1 MLDSIEENNPTDP
14 TIHSLSSLVQFL
26 EKPEDFL
33 HSILLPPK
41 PNEDDNASEYTSSID
56 LLILTSKHLF
66 EKTEK
71 LAKYLTQIDDHE
83 IDRSEDD
90 ECPLS
95 GLVELYTGDI
105 EESKVNLDAETIW
118 GQVDIQNQ
126 ALLTEV
132 AKNIRKLSKQINTVF
147 NQDER
152 IQLIDL
158 NGVKS
163 EESGNEDEY
172 SDDENA
178 IGGVQRS
185 GSGDEEDDSDEEE
198 DDSDEEEDDDARRA
212 RERMER
218 SMAAME
224 NSDES
229 DEDETKDIHAISD
242 VKQKEDLYDR
252 SREELNDGFFDLHEM
267 EAFADEE
274 EEMLPNEAYGEPDPD
289 DEDLIE
295 KRKTTLPHRKG
306 RTGEESDVS
315 DEEFD
320 ALERKFE
327 SKVRR
332 RKYRDDED
340 INALASMYK
349 DDAAEDDN
357 IDSEDDDVVN
367 MTAADFFGQPRKPSK
382 EYNNGL
388 KKGVAPSRPDNDFD
402 DEDSWNDHNF
412 EDDDDFNWRNDSSAK
427 AGHNSENPNDDGDS
441 SESDADDDE
450 DDEEKEEDDDDD
462 DDDDENPPKDPKQ
475 LSNYKKRS
483 QKLESL
489 TEELEQEMLAEKP
502 WQMLGETT
510 GTKRPE
516 NSLLEA
522 TPEFEFATK
531 MAPIITAEHTE
542 SIEEMIKRR
551 ILAEDWDDVIP
562 RELPDIGLNKRN
574 GELPEVSQEKSKLSL
589 GELYEREYLKKAV
602 GYDKDAVE
610 KETEEEKAKN
620 EMRMLFANLCSK
632 LDALSNYHFTPR
644 PVADEANIK
653 TSETPAIA
661 MEEVLPLHVSDSQAL
676 APEEVYGKQKGRDGI
691 LRSESELNQT
701 DRKRIRQAKKAA
713 RRKAR
718 KAKLADEK
726 IISRLKPELGL
737 NNPYEKRKLREE
749 LQMARAS
756 GKVIKGEVD
765 KNSDYKT
772 STKFFQKMQSH
783 VQSSIRD
790 ANGDSNGS
798 KKRKAGQ
805 DSVKSSKFKL

>member
-1 MLDSIEENNPTDP
+1 MDSSIQQNNKIDP
-14 TIHSLSSLVQFL
+14 AVDSLSSLVQFL

-41 PNEDDNASEYTSSID
+41 PNEDDDLSEYTSSID
-56 LLILTSKHLF
+56 LLVFTSKYLF
-66 EKTEK
+66 RK
-71 LAKYLTQIDDHE
+71 LEQLASYLDQIDDSNMGKT
-83 IDRSEDD
+83 DDD

-95 GLVELYTGDI
+95 GLIDLYTGDL
-105 EESKVNLDAETIW
+105 EESKDNLDTETIW

-126 ALLTEV
+126 ALL
-132 AKNIRKLSKQINTVF
+132 AKLSKIIRRLSKKVEIVSNH
-147 NQDER
+147 DEQ
-152 IQLIDL
+152 IQLIDM
-158 NGVKS
+158 NGVQS
-163 EESGNEDEY
+163 DESGDKDEY
-172 SDDENA
+172 SDDDMNSSYSA
-178 IGGVQRS
+178 KRN
-185 GSGDEEDDSDEEE
+185 DSDEEDE
-198 DDSDEEEDDDARRA
+198 EQEEDEEEDDDARRA

-229 DEDETKDIHAISD
+229 DLDESADMNESSD
-242 VKQKEDLYDR
+242 VKEKAEQLYDR

-274 EEMLPNEAYGEPDPD
+274 EEMLPNEAYGEPNPD
-289 DEDLIE
+289 YEDMIE
-295 KRKTTLPHRKG
+295 KNKSSLPHRKG
-306 RTGEESDVS
+306 RTGEESDGS

-332 RKYRDDED
+332 QKYRDDED

-349 DDAAEDDN
+349 DDDLENED
-357 IDSEDDDVVN
+357 IELDDEDVVN
-367 MTAADFFGQPRKPSK
+367 MTAADFFGPPRQPSK
-382 EYNNGL
+382 EYTNGL
-388 KKGVAPSRPDNDFD
+388 KRGVPLSRSNDDFD
-402 DEDSWNDHNF
+402 DADSWNDHNF
-412 EDDDDFNWRNDSSAK
+412 EDDNDFDWRNSSSANAEK
-427 AGHNSENPNDDGDS
+427 DLENPNHDS
-441 SESDADDDE
+441 DTSEDEVGDDDE
-450 DDEEKEEDDDDD
+450 AIEEKKESE
-462 DDDDENPPKDPKQ
+462 DPKQ
-475 LSNYKKRS
+475 MSNYKKRS
-483 QKLESL
+483 QKLEDL
-489 TEELEQEMLAEKP
+489 TQELEQEMLAEKP

-562 RELPDIGLNKRN
+562 RELPDIGLDKRN

-610 KETEEEKAKN
+610 KESEEEKAKN

-653 TSETPAIA
+653 TSDTPAIA

-676 APEEVYGKQKGRDGI
+676 APEEVYGKKKGRDGI
-691 LRSESELNQT
+691 LRSESEMSQA
-701 DRKRIRQAKKAA
+701 DRKRMRQAKKAA

-756 GKVIKGEVD
+756 GKVVKGEVD
-765 KNSDYKT
+765 RNSDYKT
-772 STKFFQKMQSH
+772 SAKFFQKMQSH

-790 ANGDSNGS
+790 GNDDSNGS
-798 KKRKAGQ
+798 KKRKADQ

>member
-1 MLDSIEENNPTDP
+1 MDDNIPKDNEMDP
-14 TIHSLSSLVQFL
+14 TVHSLSSLVQLL

-41 PNEDDNASEYTSSID
+41 PNEDDDLSEYSSSID
-56 LLILTSKHLF
+56 LLVSTSKHLF
-66 EKTEK
+66 GKLEK
-71 LAKYLTQIDDHE
+71 LATHLRQIEDGEVGNTD
-83 IDRSEDD
+83 DD
-90 ECPLS
+90 ESPLS
-95 GLVELYTGDI
+95 GLFDLYTGDY
-105 EESKVNLDAETIW
+105 EESKDHLDVETIW

-126 ALLTEV
+126 SLLS
-132 AKNIRKLSKQINTVF
+132 KLSKIIRKLSKRIESAS
-147 NQDER
+147 NQDDQ

-163 EESGNEDEY
+163 DDSSDEDEY
-172 SDDENA
+172 SDDENSA
-178 IGGVQRS
+178 ASIQRKS
-185 GSGDEEDDSDEEE
+185 SEEE
-198 DDSDEEEDDDARRA
+198 EEGEEEEDDDARRA

-224 NSDES
+224 NSEES
-229 DEDETKDIHAISD
+229 DVDMAEDTNEKS
-242 VKQKEDLYDR
+242 VSKQKAENLYDP

-289 DEDLIE
+289 GDDMIE
-295 KRKTTLPHRKG
+295 KKKNSLPHRKG
-306 RTGEESDVS
+306 RTGEESDLS

-320 ALERKFE
+320 ALERKYE
-327 SKVRR
+327 SNVRR

-349 DDAAEDDN
+349 DDEPENED
-357 IDSEDDDVVN
+357 IESEDEDVVN
-367 MTAADFFGQPRKPSK
+367 MTAADFFGPPRQPSK
-382 EYNNGL
+382 EYIKGL
-388 KKGVAPSRPDNDFD
+388 EKGGNPSRPGDDFD
-402 DEDSWNDHNF
+402 DADSWDDHNF
-412 EDDDDFNWRNDSSAK
+412 EDDDDFDWRKGSSANAEIK
-427 AGHNSENPNDDGDS
+427 SENPNDDSDS
-441 SESDADDDE
+441 SESDADEEESVEDE
-450 DDEEKEEDDDDD
+450 KVSEDQ
-462 DDDDENPPKDPKQ
+462 KQ
-475 LSNYKKRS
+475 VSNYKKRS
-483 QKLESL
+483 QKLEAV
-489 TEELEQEMLAEKP
+489 TQELEQEMLAEKP

-551 ILAEDWDDVIP
+551 VLAEDWDDVIP
-562 RELPDIGLNKRN
+562 RELPDIGMDKRN

-610 KETEEEKAKN
+610 KESEEEKAKS

-661 MEEVLPLHVSDSQAL
+661 MEEVLPLHVSDSRAL
-676 APEEVYGKQKGRDGI
+676 APEEVYGKKKGRDGI
-691 LRSESELNQT
+691 LRSESEMDQT
-701 DRKRIRQAKKAA
+701 DRRRIRQAKKAA

-756 GKVIKGEVD
+756 GKVVKGEVD
-765 KNSDYKT
+765 KNADYKT

-790 ANGDSNGS
+790 GNDDSSAS
-798 KKRKAGQ
+798 KKRKTVQ
-805 DSVKSSKFKL
+805 DSIKSSKFKL